1 MALRSLLYVSDARVK
16 APEEEWRVTEIVE
29 VSRVR
34 NMDLHVTGA
43 LMFAY
48 SHFAQ
53 VLEGEPAALD
63 ALMESI
69 SRDPRHANV
78 RVLEVEQI
86 SMRRFADW
94 TMAYAGP
101 ASLVESRLGPLVRS
115 SSALLNP
122 FAAHDLIELL
132 RSLAALDH

>member
-16 APEEEWRVTEIVE
+16 VPDEEWRVTEIVD

-34 NMDLHVTGA
+34 NMKLDVTGA

-53 VLEGEPAALD
+53 VLEGEPGALD
-63 ALMESI
+63 ELMESI
-69 SRDPRHANV
+69 SRDPRHTNV

-86 SMRRFADW
+86 SMRRFANW

-101 ASLVESRLGPLVRS
+101 ATLVESRLGPLVRS
-115 SSALLNP
+115 PSASPNP

-132 RSLAALDH
+132 RSMAALER